1 VGQRFSEAGAL
12 ATLPCRDLANVA
24 LPVRLAN
31 VALPLYPAGSLVIA
45 KGSKMVPDTYEVL
58 RRNLSSAR
66 QMLARGHLSLWL
78 LRAITLVAAILLL
91 STALVLLVGTDSL
104 ATAVLGVLVVFGLP
118 LLVLSAIVTPLLR
131 IPTVE
136 SVAVMADRLEGEKNT
151 LISSLQ
157 LGRRMDELSS
167 FYSKAIIEA
176 IVGEG
181 EALSKI
187 VDFRRLLPARKLR
200 SWSIACVLATLSLV
214 AFLAFV
220 PGAYEPS
227 FSSMVSHPFE
237 ERLSIS
243 VKPGDIEIEPGE
255 TVRVRVIVKG
265 SLSEPKLRV
274 KSGSGPWNYIALVR
288 ASEPAGAAEA
298 SVFDGAIGNIE
309 MSTQYAAV
317 LGRMQTPVYKIS
329 VRTPPEVSE
338 FLIGYEFPEYAGVE
352 KRVVRSVV
360 GDVSAL
366 RGTRVWLETAFS
378 GEVSSAGLLFDDGKA
393 VPMETRSDRNLTA
406 SFSLARSG
414 TYRVSTTDALGG
426 RYLSASYEIN
436 CQEDLAPFIKL
447 VSPSSEFDID
457 ESMELPL
464 EVVCADDYGLTRL
477 LLHYYKDPQD
487 VRSEEIKSFKTRTKE
502 AGVAHSWDLGSL
514 QLLPGETVSYF
525 LEVFDNDVISG
536 PKSARTPL
544 MTARF
549 PTLAQ
554 LYGGMEGQQDERIVD
569 LKQIL
574 DEAQTVREEL
584 EKVSRELKQES
595 GLSWERKKEV
605 ENLEKANANIAEN
618 IDRFTQALEADA
630 EKLQSYDPTN
640 LELAQKIL
648 EIKKLLEAIK
658 SPELK
663 SAIEKFQEA
672 LSKLDMSQME
682 KALTEYAI
690 PQEELLKGLDRAI
703 ELLKQIQ
710 LEEKLRA
717 ATEKAAELAQKQGE
731 VGQKLDEKEPDFS
744 KASEEQSDIG
754 KSLEKLK
761 EELEQIAKE
770 AQNKELSRMLEEV
783 SNSIGK
789 AGLQD
794 EISKS
799 AEMLRS
805 RQTAGLR
812 RLLHKIEGS
821 LHEVVDQLTRVQQD
835 YSSNQLADVTEKVR
849 RAMHELVRLSKE
861 QEELSMSPGRESAQD
876 LAMRQQG
883 ILEGTSNVADR
894 LFEISKG
901 TFFMNQG
908 TSSNL
913 GTTLRKMEK
922 ALRSFEANVK
932 GDGLWTGREAYQSL
946 NGVLA
951 SLLLAEQSMCSG
963 QGAGMGIGQGFQRMR
978 SLGGLQQGINRA
990 TEDLYSA
997 MSKQGRLS
1005 HSEEE
1010 TLGRLAAQQE
1020 MVRKGMEEVSR
1031 ALGQRRDILGRLD
1044 EIIDDMKNVEE
1055 QMSTKQL
1062 DQDVVQ
1068 RQNHILSRL
1077 LDAQKSVQQQD
1088 YTGKRYSRP
1097 GKDFPDRR
1105 SPPELPR
1112 ELLGRSEKI
1121 RLDMLRGKADR
1132 YPESYRELVEQYM
1145 RALSGSTK

>member
-1 VGQRFSEAGAL
+1 
-12 ATLPCRDLANVA
+12 
-24 LPVRLAN
+24 
-31 VALPLYPAGSLVIA
+31 
-45 KGSKMVPDTYEVL
+45 MVPDTYEVL

-66 QMLARGHLSLWL
+66 RMLARGYLSLWL
-78 LRAITLVAAILLL
+78 LRAITLVATTLFL
-91 STALVLLVGTDSL
+91 STALVLLVGTDSP

-118 LLVLSAIVTPLLR
+118 VLVLYAVVTPLFR

-136 SVAVMADRLEGEKNT
+136 RVAVMADRLEGEKNT

-157 LGRRMDELSS
+157 LGRRIDELSF
-167 FYSKAIIEA
+167 FYSKAIIQA

-181 EALSKI
+181 EALSRT

-200 SWSIACVLATLSLV
+200 SWSVACILATLALV

-227 FSSMVSHPFE
+227 FSSIVSHPFE
-237 ERLSIS
+237 ERVTVS

-255 TVRVRVIVKG
+255 TVRVRVTVKG

-274 KSGSGPWNYIALVR
+274 KSGSGPWNYVTLVR
-288 ASEPAGAAEA
+288 ASESAGVVEA
-298 SVFDGAIGNIE
+298 SVFEVAIDNIE
-309 MSTQYAAV
+309 MSTQYAAE
-317 LGRMQTPVYKIS
+317 LPKTQTPIYKIS
-329 VRTPPEVSE
+329 VRTPTEVSE
-338 FLIGYEFPEYAGVE
+338 FLIAYEFPAYAGVE

-366 RGTRVWLETAFS
+366 RGTRVWLETSFS
-378 GEVSSAGLLFDDGKA
+378 GKASSAGLLFDGGKA
-393 VPMETRSDRNLTA
+393 VPMHARSDRSFAA
-406 SFSLARSG
+406 SFSLMQSG
-414 TYRVSTTDALGG
+414 TYRVSATDARG
-426 RYLSASYEIN
+426 RQYLSPSYEIH

-447 VSPSSEFDID
+447 VSPSSEVDVD

-477 LLHYYKDPQD
+477 MLHYYKDPQD
-487 VRSEEIKSFKTRTKE
+487 VRSEEIKSFKARTKE
-502 AGVAHSWDLGSL
+502 AAVTHSWDLGLL

-554 LYGGMEGQQDERIVD
+554 LYSGMEEQQDDRIVD

-574 DEAQTVREEL
+574 DEAQTVREAL

-605 ENLEKANANIAEN
+605 ENLEKAYANIAEN
-618 IDRFTQALEADA
+618 IDRVTQELEADA
-630 EKLQSYDPTN
+630 EKLQSYDPAS

-648 EIKKLLEAIK
+648 EVKKLLEAIK

-672 LSKLDMSQME
+672 LSKLDISQIE

-703 ELLKQIQ
+703 ELLKQIK
-710 LEEKLRA
+710 LEEKLQA
-717 ATEKAAELAQKQGE
+717 AVEKAAELAQKQGD
-731 VGQKLDEKEPDFS
+731 VGQKLDEKESDFS
-744 KASEEQSDIG
+744 KASEEQSNIG
-754 KSLEKLK
+754 QSLEKLK
-761 EELEQIAKE
+761 EELEEIAKE
-770 AQNKELSRMLEEV
+770 AQDKELSRMLAEISE
-783 SNSIGK
+783 SIDKG
-789 AGLQD
+789 GLQD
-794 EISKS
+794 EIAQS
-799 AEMLRS
+799 AELLRS
-805 RQTAGLR
+805 RKTSGLK
-812 RLLHKIEGS
+812 RLMHKIEGS
-821 LHEVVDQLTRVQQD
+821 LNEVVDQLTRAQQG
-835 YSSNQLADVTEKVR
+835 YSSNQLADVTDKVR

-861 QEELSMSPGRESAQD
+861 QEELSMCSGRESAQD
-876 LAMRQQG
+876 LAMRQQS
-883 ILEGTSNVADR
+883 ILEGTSAVADR
-894 LFEISKG
+894 LFEISKE
-901 TFFMNQG
+901 TFFMNQV

-913 GTTLRKMEK
+913 GATLRKMEK

-932 GDGLWTGREAYQSL
+932 GDGLSTGREAYQSL
-946 NGVLA
+946 NSVLS

-963 QGAGMGIGQGFQRMR
+963 QGAGMGAGQGFQRMR

-990 TEDLYSA
+990 TEELCSA
-997 MSKQGRLS
+997 ASKQGRLS
-1005 HSEEE
+1005 HSDEE

-1044 EIIDDMKNVEE
+1044 EIVDDMKNVEE
-1055 QMSTKQL
+1055 RMSTKQL
-1062 DQDVVQ
+1062 DQDLVH

-1088 YTGKRYSRP
+1088 YTGKRYSKP
-1097 GKDFPDRR
+1097 GKDFPDRQ

-1112 ELLGRSEKI
+1112 ELLGQSEKI

-1145 RALSGSTK
+1145 KALSRSTK